1 MPNLFIEWKHFD
13 KDGKTCAR
21 CSSTGINLA
30 DTIKE
35 LQTEFDPKGIRV
47 EFKETKL
54 PESRMSESNEI
65 LIDGVLLE
73 KLIPNAETGENSCS
87 SCSDLIGNYADCRCR
102 TISQEEKTFEEIPI
116 NLIKQAILNKLNL
129 K

>member
-1 MPNLFIEWKHFD
+1 MLNLLIEWKHFD
-13 KDGKTCAR
+13 KDGKTCVR
-21 CSSTGINLA
+21 CSGTGINLA

-35 LQTEFDPKGIRV
+35 LQTEFGSKGIKI

-73 KLIPNAETGENSCS
+73 KLIPDANTGENSCS
-87 SCSDLIGNYADCRCR
+87 SCADLIGNSSDCRCR
-102 TISQEEKTFEEIPI
+102 TILQGEETFEEIPI
-116 NLIKQAILNKLNL
+116 ELIKQAILIKLNQ